1 MTTTDIRGGRHDEG
15 KAQFIESEIKRL
27 RAGGPDLLLQ
37 EIKRT
42 GVPADPNIDPEPA
55 LRRRVAEALY
65 ALQSV
70 DGPDEETGD
79 ASEAASGMQRALF
92 AGAAFASLD
101 SGAMSVVEGSE
112 DGMVIPLSAANTNS
126 ARFILTYVLP
136 AALERWLVKNA
147 DYGDN
152 HRTSKYGLKGELIGL
167 DRKMMKL
174 YRAIWLEE
182 KMNGEGP
189 EEMLEDLLGQV
200 LIMLDLLARKSWE

>member
-1 MTTTDIRGGRHDEG
+1 
-15 KAQFIESEIKRL
+15 
-27 RAGGPDLLLQ
+27 
-37 EIKRT
+37 
-42 GVPADPNIDPEPA
+42 
-55 LRRRVAEALY
+55 
-65 ALQSV
+65 
-70 DGPDEETGD
+70 
-79 ASEAASGMQRALF
+79 MQRALF